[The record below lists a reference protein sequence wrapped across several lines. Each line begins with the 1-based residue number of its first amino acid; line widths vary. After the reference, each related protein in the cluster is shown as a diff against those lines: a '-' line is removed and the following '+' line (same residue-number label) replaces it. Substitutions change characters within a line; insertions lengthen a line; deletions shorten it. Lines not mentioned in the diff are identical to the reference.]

1 VRKCGRI
8 LSVAGFLNT
17 VFTARQPVFPCAT
30 DSGFPLT
37 VLDRGQ
43 PGDYLKETDLASMV
57 SANNESGLD
66 ADQYHTNGFYVQDQI
81 GYASD
86 PVNPDLYIQRE
97 EDQARGIERNGNI
110 RSNLSIHF
118 AYAYNLA
125 KIKKSE
131 IHQDIGR
138 LKENAPVNSD
148 GGFIKYRF
156 DKGLLKRLSLM
167 AGYNQAGKR
176 NTLDPQIQLPGYII
190 FQGGASYAPDHFGIA
205 MNWNNITNQ
214 TYWTGAYNNLYK
226 WPGAPGNILFKIS
239 WNLYRQGKIKQ
250 L

>member
-1 VRKCGRI
+1 LPDSI
-8 LSVAGFLNT
+8 NT
-17 VFTARQPVFPCAT
+17 VFTPRQPVFSCAT

-43 PGDYLKETDLASMV
+43 PGVEPDPDLKATSRKLSVSQPGDYLKETDLASLV
-57 SANNESGLD
+57 SANYESGLD

-125 KIKKSE
+125 
-131 IHQDIGR
+131 R
-138 LKENAPVNSD
+138 LKKV
-148 GGFIKYRF
+148 KYIRIPA
-156 DKGLLKRLSLM
+156 GLKKMHL
-167 AGYNQAGKR
+167 
-176 NTLDPQIQLPGYII
+176 
-190 FQGGASYAPDHFGIA
+190 
-205 MNWNNITNQ
+205 
-214 TYWTGAYNNLYK
+214 
-226 WPGAPGNILFKIS
+226 
-239 WNLYRQGKIKQ
+239 
-250 L
+250 

>member
-1 VRKCGRI
+1 
-8 LSVAGFLNT
+8 
-17 VFTARQPVFPCAT
+17 
-30 DSGFPLT
+30 
-37 VLDRGQ
+37 
-43 PGDYLKETDLASMV
+43 MV

-118 AYAYNLA
+118 AYACNLA

-131 IHQDIGR
+131 IHQDTGR

-148 GGFIKYRF
+148 GGFIKYWF
-156 DKGLLKRLSLM
+156 DKGLLNGLSLW
-167 AGYNQAGKR
+167 
-176 NTLDPQIQLPGYII
+176 LVII
-190 FQGGASYAPDHFGIA
+190 RQEEGIPLTRKF
-205 MNWNNITNQ
+205 NCR
-214 TYWTGAYNNLYK
+214 
-226 WPGAPGNILFKIS
+226 NILYFRVEQVMRRII
-239 WNLYRQGKIKQ
+239 LV
-250 L
+250 LP